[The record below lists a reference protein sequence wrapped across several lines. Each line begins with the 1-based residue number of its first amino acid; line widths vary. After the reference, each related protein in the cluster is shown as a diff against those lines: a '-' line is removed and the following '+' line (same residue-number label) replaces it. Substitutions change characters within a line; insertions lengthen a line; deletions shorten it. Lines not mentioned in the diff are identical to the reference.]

1 MLLAAQ
7 LFSKVSH
14 FFCFRVRLE
23 VGEKIHL
30 EKLGEERI
38 GVRQQSCMRG
48 SSLTQEKTGRLD

>member
-30 EKLGEERI
+30 EKLGDER
-38 GVRQQSCMRG
+38 M
-48 SSLTQEKTGRLD
+48 SLRLYQRVVIDP

>member
-23 VGEKIHL
+23 VGEKSHL
-30 EKLGEERI
+30 EKLGDERI
-38 GVRQQSCMRG
+38 RG

>member
-30 EKLGEERI
+30 EKLGDER
-38 GVRQQSCMRG
+38 M
-48 SSLTQEKTGRLD
+48 SLRLYQRVVIDPRKNW